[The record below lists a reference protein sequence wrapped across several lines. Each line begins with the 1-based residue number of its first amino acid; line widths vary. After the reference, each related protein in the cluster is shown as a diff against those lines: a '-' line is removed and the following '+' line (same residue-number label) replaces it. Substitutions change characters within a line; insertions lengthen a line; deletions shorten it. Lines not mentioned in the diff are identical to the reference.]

1 MPHAQ
6 TDDLTERPVMEF
18 VSSEVQIV
26 SSVVIVLGAALIALI
41 CDLLKGENDRMR
53 ARIIDLLA
61 RLQSLERWRSAHR
74 PRAPRIDPRLPVL
87 FGKPRYRSR
96 RGSKHSVKL
105 S

>member
-1 MPHAQ
+1 MPQVQ
-6 TDDLTERPVMEF
+6 TDDLTGRPVMEF
-18 VSSEVQIV
+18 VSPEVQIV

-53 ARIIDLLA
+53 ARVIDLLA
-61 RLQSLERWRSAHR
+61 RLQTLERWRYACR

-87 FGKPRYRSR
+87 FRKPRYRSR
-96 RGSKHSVKL
+96 RGSKHSVKF